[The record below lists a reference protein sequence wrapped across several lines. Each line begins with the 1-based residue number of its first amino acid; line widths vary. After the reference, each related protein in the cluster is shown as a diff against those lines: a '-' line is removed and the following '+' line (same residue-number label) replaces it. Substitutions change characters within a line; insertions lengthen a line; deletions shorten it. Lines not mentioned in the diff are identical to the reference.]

1 MQIDVITLFP
11 DMFDALAK
19 HGITRRA
26 LEDKRWE
33 LKLWNPR
40 DFTHD
45 NYKTIDDR
53 PYGGGPGM
61 VMLPEPLDAAINAAV
76 DRQERRQISLGL
88 SQAKPKVIYLTPQAM
103 PLNDASV
110 RALAEEPGLVLLAGR
125 YEGIDERLIRARVDM
140 EVSIGDYVLSGGEL
154 PAMVLIDALV
164 RLLPGA
170 LNDSESAAQD
180 SFSDGLLDWPHF
192 TRPEDWQGDKVPEVL
207 LSGNHAAIEKWRR
220 KQALGRTWLRR
231 PDLIGGAVL
240 SKQDL
245 KLLDEYKREYQQEQV
260 KQ

>member
-1 MQIDVITLFP
+1 MWIAAHGKSRLIGNWITSVQIDVITLFP

-76 DRQERRQISLGL
+76 DRQKSRQTSLGL
-88 SQAKPKVIYLTPQAM
+88 SQAKPKVVYLTPQAM

-140 EVSIGDYVLSGGEL
+140 EVSIGDYVLPTS
-154 PAMVLIDALV
+154 
-164 RLLPGA
+164 
-170 LNDSESAAQD
+170 
-180 SFSDGLLDWPHF
+180 
-192 TRPEDWQGDKVPEVL
+192 
-207 LSGNHAAIEKWRR
+207 
-220 KQALGRTWLRR
+220 
-231 PDLIGGAVL
+231 
-240 SKQDL
+240 
-245 KLLDEYKREYQQEQV
+245 
-260 KQ
+260 